1 MFNSKAVFRVKR
13 KKYQPKDKEEI
24 IDKRNRWME
33 LMKMYLYKNKTFLS
47 DKDRA
52 VYTLLYRHD
61 NEWLKMNS
69 PKKKVGIV
77 QELLV
82 DWDKRDEEVLELVKV
97 DVDALITSDDKPER
111 ITKTLVAKKI
121 NKVTLL
127 QRNLKRLPRTE
138 AFLNNN
144 IESLEEFQLRRVK
157 WAIREL
163 AKEGEVKEWDVIIKA
178 GLSKNFYDRYLT
190 EICNIMYKYY
200 HNPNNTKNGAV
211 WIKWFYEI

>member
-1 MFNSKAVFRVKR
+1 
-13 KKYQPKDKEEI
+13 
-24 IDKRNRWME
+24 
-33 LMKMYLYKNKTFLS
+33 MYLYKNKTFLS

-211 WIKWFYEI
+211 